1 MARRSQKTEG
11 FLTQSELDNIIHRVE
26 CMRIYMLS
34 HCTDVFTHDDYYNLF
49 VPSELHQA
57 FRDVVDHAILP
68 AYYENSFRVFWPR
81 ANREIEVIVNT
92 YNDRKRPL
100 IMKSNV
106 LQPSA
111 PQELVDRVT
120 SIVTERWLINTDFSR
135 VKAVIHALNKYC
147 DTASQMRI
155 CWPQIVT
162 LASRAELSSLLEK
175 MQYNPRELGVLPV
188 AVRKACQ
195 KAAITI
201 TQAQLLSDVERPI
214 LETAL
219 SFRTIWSTMIEDDFK
234 FDISE

>member
-11 FLTQSELDNIIHRVE
+11 FFTQSELCAIIHRVE
-26 CMRIYMLS
+26 CMRLDMLS

-57 FRDVVDHAILP
+57 LRDVVEHACLP
-68 AYYENSFRVFWPR
+68 PYYENSFRVFWPHIHKL
-81 ANREIEVIVNT
+81 IEVTVNK
-92 YNDRKRPL
+92 YNDHKQPL
-100 IMKSNV
+100 IMKLNA

-111 PQELVDRVT
+111 PQELIDRVT
-120 SIVTERWLINTDFSR
+120 SIVTERWQINTDFGR
-135 VKAVIHALNKYC
+135 VKGVIRALNKYC

-162 LASRAELSSLLEK
+162 LALRAELYYLVEK
-175 MQYNPRELGVLPV
+175 MQCIPRELIVLPFPI
-188 AVRKACQ
+188 RKACQ

-201 TQAQLLSDVERPI
+201 TQAQLLSDVERPT

-219 SFRTIWSTMIEDDFK
+219 SFRIIWSTMIEDDFE

>member
-26 CMRIYMLS
+26 CMRIDMIS
-34 HCTDVFTHDDYYNLF
+34 HCTDVFTYDDYYNLF
-49 VPSELHQA
+49 VPSELHQS
-57 FRDVVDHAILP
+57 FRDVVDHAMLP
-68 AYYENSFRVFWPR
+68 MYYENSFRVFWPH
-81 ANREIEVIVNT
+81 IHKLIGVTVNK
-92 YNDRKRPL
+92 YNDHKRPL

-120 SIVTERWLINTDFSR
+120 SIVTERWLINTDFGR

-175 MQYNPRELGVLPV
+175 MQYNPRELCVLPV
-188 AVRKACQ
+188 PVRKACQ

-201 TQAQLLSDVERPI
+201 TQAQLLSDVETPT

-219 SFRTIWSTMIEDDFK
+219 TFETIWSTVTEDDFK
-234 FDISE
+234 FDISK